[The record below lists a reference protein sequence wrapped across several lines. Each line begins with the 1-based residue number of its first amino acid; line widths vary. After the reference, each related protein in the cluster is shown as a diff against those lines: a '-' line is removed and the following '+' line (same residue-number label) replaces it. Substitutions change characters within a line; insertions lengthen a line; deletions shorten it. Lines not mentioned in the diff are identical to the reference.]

1 VKATFILREGETSEE
16 ITLERRG
23 GDFFAERN
31 GAVERLEAVWLP
43 DGRLSVLFE
52 DGRQVSGRVLFP
64 EEGTVEVV
72 TRHGRK
78 RFGLADPLRD
88 RLLRVRAQEA
98 DSGGREEIRS
108 AMPGRVVEVLAAPG
122 NAVAP
127 GELLLILEAMKMQ
140 NEIRSERGGT
150 VETLSV
156 RPGDSVES
164 GAILVVI
171 AGHPKN

>member
-23 GDFFAERN
+23 REFLTERN
-31 GAVERLEAVWLP
+31 GAVERLEAVRLP

-64 EEGTVEVV
+64 EEGNVEVV
-72 TRHGRK
+72 TQHGRK

-88 RLLRVRAQEA
+88 RLRRARAQEA

-108 AMPGRVVEVLAAPG
+108 AMPGRVVEVLSAPG

-150 VETLSV
+150 VRALPV
-156 RPGDSVES
+156 QAGDSVES
-164 GAILVVI
+164 GALLAVLEED
-171 AGHPKN
+171 PKK